1 MLPQQ
6 FACVTIGF
14 HRSMNPTCA
23 HPRRAYISMSMYC
36 VHVQTV
42 AIYIVI
48 SYLYQRFIY
57 IYIYIYIF
65 VHIYIVE
72 CVNAMQHVGD
82 FILSLPLPRNTQHT
96 YVVTYL
102 NRKFQKT
109 TDMIMYIVYA
119 YSFLCVQDIVVMP
132 PFQFIDINVSF
143 CRVDNI
149 GCVYFSYS
157 K

>member
-14 HRSMNPTCA
+14 RRSMNPTCA

-57 IYIYIYIF
+57 IYIYIF

-96 YVVTYL
+96 YVFTCL

-109 TDMIMYIVYA
+109 TEMIMYIVYA

-132 PFQFIDINVSF
+132 PFQFIDINVSL
-143 CRVDNI
+143 CRVDNK
-149 GCVYFSYS
+149 GCV
-157 K
+157 

>member
-1 MLPQQ
+1 MCNYRLSSIDEPNLCTSTQSIH
-6 FACVTIGF
+6 FYVYVLCPRTDSGNIYSYF
-14 HRSMNPTCA
+14 LFIPT
-23 HPRRAYISMSMYC
+23 
-36 VHVQTV
+36 
-42 AIYIVI
+42 
-48 SYLYQRFIY
+48 IY